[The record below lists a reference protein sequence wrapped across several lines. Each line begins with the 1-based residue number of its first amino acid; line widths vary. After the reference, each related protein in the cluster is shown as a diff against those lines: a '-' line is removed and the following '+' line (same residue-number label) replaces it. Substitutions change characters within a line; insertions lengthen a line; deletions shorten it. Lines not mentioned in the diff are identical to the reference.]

1 MAGALVSASYKINA
15 QMPATLTVMNGAVS
29 TSIDMVTTHSS
40 VFPHCSSDRKAILL
54 SRLHIST
61 SDEED
66 GTKTKTIYLARDI
79 HKMMHCTN
87 EAQAAQMV
95 PLDADTT
102 LAQFF
107 GGSPKP
113 ISFGFWMPMRHNGSS
128 AFVATDLTVA
138 QLNDLIRIGTDLKIG
153 LRIQYTDTAD
163 TTRKTLYVDVSDAD
177 ADTSWSIGVSSNRVP
192 HYNQA
197 GLVPSTLT
205 SANAKYVSADLISL
219 QYMATKALSL
229 FGLSISDV
237 VPESDI
243 EIAPFAYVGPTISSF
258 SGSAPTSYGLLS
270 SVASFGATYWSYTQE
285 RVAAESQVTI
295 AMSVDNTYNT
305 ETFDSDDYG
314 WLANFD
320 ADDTDTSINV
330 TIGTP

>member
-15 QMPATLTVMNGAVS
+15 QTPATLPVINGAVS

-40 VFPHCSSDRKAILL
+40 VFPHCSHDRKAILL

-61 SDEED
+61 SDEEN

-79 HKMMHCTN
+79 HKMLHCN
-87 EAQAAQMV
+87 NAGQGAQMA

-113 ISFGFWMPMRHNGSS
+113 ISFGFWMPMRHDGSS

-153 LRIQYTDTAD
+153 LRIQYTDT
-163 TTRKTLYVDVSDAD
+163 TLKTLYVDVSDAD

-192 HYNQA
+192 HHNQA

-205 SANAKYVSADLISL
+205 TANAKYVSADLISL

-229 FGLSISDV
+229 FGLSISDID
-237 VPESDI
+237 PGSDI
-243 EIAPFAYVGPTISSF
+243 EIAPFAYVGPTISGF
-258 SGSAPTSYGLLS
+258 SGSAPTTYGLLS
-270 SVASFGATYWSYTQE
+270 SVASFGGTYWSYTQE

-314 WLANFD
+314 WLANLD
-320 ADDTDTSINV
+320 AGVNDTSINV
-330 TIGTP
+330 EIGTP

>member
-15 QMPATLTVMNGAVS
+15 QTPATLPVINGAVS

-40 VFPHCSSDRKAILL
+40 VFPHCSLDRKAILL

-61 SDEED
+61 SDEDD

-79 HKMMHCTN
+79 HKMLHCN
-87 EAQAAQMV
+87 NRAQSTQMV

-113 ISFGFWMPMRHNGSS
+113 ISFGFWMPMRHDGSS
-128 AFVATDLTVA
+128 AFVATDLTVT

-153 LRIQYTDTAD
+153 LRIQYTDNTL
-163 TTRKTLYVDVSDAD
+163 KTLYVDVSDAD

-192 HYNQA
+192 HCNQA
-197 GLVPSTLT
+197 GLVTSTLT
-205 SANAKYVSADLISL
+205 TANAKYVSADLISL

-237 VPESDI
+237 DPESRI
-243 EIAPFAYVGPTISSF
+243 EIAPFAYVGPTISGF

-270 SVASFGATYWSYTQE
+270 SVASLGGTYWSYTQE
-285 RVAAESQVTI
+285 RVTSESEVTI

-320 ADDTDTSINV
+320 AGVTDTSINV
-330 TIGTP
+330 EIGTP